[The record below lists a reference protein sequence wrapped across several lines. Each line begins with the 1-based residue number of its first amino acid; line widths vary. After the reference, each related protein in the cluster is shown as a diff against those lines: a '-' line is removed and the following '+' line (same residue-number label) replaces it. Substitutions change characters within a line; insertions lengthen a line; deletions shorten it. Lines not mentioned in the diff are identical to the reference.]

1 MKSYYVYI
9 LLCADKT
16 YYTGV
21 TNDIERRFNEHCDGR
36 NVTSYTFS
44 RRPVEIVFCETFYD
58 IEKAIAYEKRLKKWS
73 QKKKEALI
81 QEKFELL
88 PTLAKKKFKK

>member
-1 MKSYYVYI
+1 MNSYYVYI
-9 LLCADKT
+9 LWCADKT

-21 TNDIERRFNEHCDGR
+21 TNNIERRFNEHCYGR

-44 RRPVEIVFCETFYD
+44 RRPVELVFCEEFYD
-58 IEKAIAYEKRLKKWS
+58 VEMAIAFEKKLKKWS

-81 QEKFELL
+81 NENYHLL
-88 PTLAKKKFKK
+88 PGLSKKKFKK